1 MKITV
6 IKNGPYIVIGGVPLI
21 ISEIRNVKKAT
32 AEVGVKSKDTPYR
45 NSMLYAVVV
54 TQITKFSVMG
64 HMQRFTLMEPTLGTM
79 SLI

>member
-1 MKITV
+1 M
-6 IKNGPYIVIGGVPLI
+6 
-21 ISEIRNVKKAT
+21 KKAT

-64 HMQRFTLMEPTLGTM
+64 HMQRFTLMEPRLGTM
-79 SLI
+79 NLISKVLKLSLALC